1 HSRAWVQTFRLTD
14 HPTARTG
21 DGERT
26 TPEPCAEIAWL
37 LPALSSRPARNM
49 PPNGWNRATRRP
61 GRETWSHFAAYHQR
75 RPSGPSLQTGAPRS
89 PTEGRNVPVIS
100 TAFRRSI
107 KRTVGPGPNPVGV
120 AGQPDRTA

>member
-1 HSRAWVQTFRLTD
+1 MTR
-14 HPTARTG
+14 TARTG
-21 DGERT
+21 DGARAT
-26 TPEPCAEIAWL
+26 AKLGVEIVGFL
-37 LPALSSRPARNM
+37 RALSNRLARNV

-61 GRETWSHFAAYHQR
+61 GRETGPHFAAYHQR